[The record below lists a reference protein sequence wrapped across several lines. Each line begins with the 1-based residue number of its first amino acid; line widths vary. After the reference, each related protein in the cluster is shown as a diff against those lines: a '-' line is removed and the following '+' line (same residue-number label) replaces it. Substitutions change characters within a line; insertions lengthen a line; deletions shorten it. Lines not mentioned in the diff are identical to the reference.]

1 MNDLQIIPYKGKP
14 VVDSRDVAR
23 AIGRRHDNLIQQI
36 QKYIEHIS
44 ALKIKDAN
52 GIDFKPA
59 KDSSE
64 RKIASADFFIPSTYT
79 DEQGKERPCYLLTRL
94 GCDLVANKLTGEK
107 GVQFTAAYVTRFYE
121 MERELTARKTA
132 RSEGK
137 PIRRAMTDAI
147 RDSGEN
153 VRMKGHAYSAYEN
166 LVYFCALGINA
177 RKLRQQRAGSTD
189 KLPHAVDLLS
199 SQELERVINAENQIT
214 VLLDMGFQY
223 DRIRELMN
231 NRTKGA
237 I

>member
-1 MNDLQIIPYKGKP
+1 MNELQIIPYKGTP

-23 AIGRRHDNLIQQI
+23 AIGRQHKDLIRQIRGYIRHL
-36 QKYIEHIS
+36 ES
-44 ALKIKDAN
+44 A
-52 GIDFKPA
+52 GG
-59 KDSSE
+59 E
-64 RKIASADFFIPSTYT
+64 RNFAPSAFFVPTEYVS
-79 DEQGKERPCYLLTRL
+79 EQGKKMPAYYLTRL

-107 GVQFTAAYVTRFYE
+107 GVQFTAAYVTRFHE
-121 MERELTARKTA
+121 MEKELLARKTA

-153 VRMKGHAYSAYEN
+153 IRMKGHAYSAYEN
-166 LVYFCALGINA
+166 LVYSCSLGINA
-177 RKLRQQRAGSTD
+177 RKLRQQRAGNTD
-189 KLPHAVDLLS
+189 KLPRAVDLLS